1 MNYFSSI
8 ISLDNQIQNAIPH
21 FRNETLNDF
30 FLTFTKLGNW
40 GVILGLT
47 IFISILF
54 FINKKR
60 NLILP
65 LFVSVLGSGI
75 LALVI
80 KYLVDRVRPDTNLAV
95 YLEHGPS
102 FPSAHA
108 ALTLA
113 LFGFLI
119 YIIYRFYSNLN
130 LMVKIILTIILSL
143 IIVSVGFSRL
153 YLGVHFFTDV
163 LAGYLVGLLWLLVGI
178 YISREKKV
186 F

>member
-108 ALTLA
+108 ALTTA
-113 LFGFLI
+113 FFGFFI
-119 YIIYRFYSNLN
+119 YVIWRFSTNLN
-130 LMVKIILTIILSL
+130 KTAKIISTIVFGLVIIL
-143 IIVSVGFSRL
+143 IGFSRI
-153 YLGVHFFTDV
+153 YLGVHFLSDV
-163 LAGYLVGLLWLLVGI
+163 IIGYLVGFFSVLVGI
-178 YISREKKV
+178 YVSKKSLSL
-186 F
+186 